1 MSDEGLIKAL
11 CLIAES
17 YLAKG
22 YKSLASETLRVALQA
37 RLRDRFTGCFSTKT
51 VPADPLKTLTK
62 LRAGGHID
70 AKVFKHWQRALK
82 RCDNRDMRLDDIAIV
97 RNEV

>member
-1 MSDEGLIKAL
+1 MNDEALIKAL

-17 YLAKG
+17 YLARG
-22 YKSLASETLRVALQA
+22 YKTLASETLRVALQA

-70 AKVFKHWQRALK
+70 AKIFKHWQRALR
-82 RCDNRDMRLDDIAIV
+82 RCNNCDLRIDDIAIV
-97 RNEV
+97 RSVV